1 VLQHLA
7 ENPDAYR
14 LVLHME
20 RIGRV
25 DLTASL
31 VLATL
36 IGEARRAGL
45 ETEVIAIHPMTA
57 KALHRVLRENRRKEG
72 DRGRKPDPGPKDEQT
87 AGTTPPS

>member
-1 VLQHLA
+1 VLHHLA
-7 ENPDAYR
+7 ENPDAHR

-31 VLATL
+31 TLAKL
-36 IGEARRAGL
+36 IAEARAAGL

-57 KALHRVLRENRRKEG
+57 KALHRVLRESRRKEG
-72 DRGRKPDPGPKDEQT
+72 RRPPPEAKKGEQT
-87 AGTTPPS
+87 V